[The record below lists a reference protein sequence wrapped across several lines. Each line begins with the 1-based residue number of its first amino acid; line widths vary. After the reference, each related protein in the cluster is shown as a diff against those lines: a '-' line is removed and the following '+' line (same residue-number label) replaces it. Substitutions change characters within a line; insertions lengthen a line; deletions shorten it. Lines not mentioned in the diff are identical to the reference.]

1 MIEVE
6 GYKAHEEYY
15 YGPTDAWR
23 RIEEDGTVTVGLDDF
38 GQKAAGNIVFIDVP
52 EEGAR
57 IEKGQKLTSV
67 ESSKWIGEIKSPI
80 TGEIIEAN
88 EELWDNPRL
97 VNNEPYD
104 SGWIVKVSPEKLEEE
119 KADLV
124 TGDAI
129 ADWIVEDIDR
139 LLKGGG

>member
-1 MIEVE
+1 M
-6 GYKAHEEYY
+6 
-15 YGPTDAWR
+15 
-23 RIEEDGTVTVGLDDF
+23 
-38 GQKAAGNIVFIDVP
+38 
-52 EEGAR
+52 
-57 IEKGQKLTSV
+57 
-67 ESSKWIGEIKSPI
+67 
-80 TGEIIEAN
+80 
-88 EELWDNPRL
+88 
-97 VNNEPYD
+97 NNEPYD